1 MEENTKEQGKERKSL
16 KGIIARTSLSF
27 AFALAIFLTVF
38 FLELYGPFEL
48 TWEKNGYRMLSDSFS
63 LGGLLPILFW
73 LLVWVSEKGAF
84 DLIAYSVRKLFSFTF
99 RIHPEKSNLPPT
111 YADYVAI
118 KKAKRKPFHYELL
131 IVGGTFLLLGLIFI
145 LVWYKLES

>member
-1 MEENTKEQGKERKSL
+1 MEENSKEQGKERKNL
-16 KGIIARTSLSF
+16 KGIIVRASLAFTF
-27 AFALAIFLTVF
+27 ASAIFLTVF

-48 TWEKNGYRMLSDSFS
+48 TWEKNRYRMLSDSFS

-84 DLIAYSVRKLFSFTF
+84 DLIVYSVRKLFSFTF

-131 IVGGTFLLLGLIFI
+131 IVGGAFLLLGLIFI

>member
-1 MEENTKEQGKERKSL
+1 MEENTKEKREERKSL
-16 KGIIARTSLSF
+16 KGIIVRASLAF
-27 AFALAIFLTVF
+27 TFALAIFLTVF

-48 TWEKNGYRMLSDSFS
+48 TWEKNRYRMLSDSFS

-84 DLIAYSVRKLFSFTF
+84 DLIVYSVRKLFSFTF

-118 KKAKRKPFHYELL
+118 KKDKRKPFHYELL
-131 IVGGTFLLLGLIFI
+131 IVGGAFLLLGLIFI

>member
-1 MEENTKEQGKERKSL
+1 MEENIKEQGKERKSL

-99 RIHPEKSNLPPT
+99 HIHPEKSNLPPT

>member
-48 TWEKNGYRMLSDSFS
+48 TWEKNRYRILSDSFS

-84 DLIAYSVRKLFSFTF
+84 DLIVYSVRKLFSFTF